1 MHTSDFIYKGY
12 THHTSAEDPQYEIK
26 SLKTNQ
32 IAAYKATALTKVDSW
47 KAEYLLLEKQY
58 YSFIMSIK
66 VSAICSAFGLLK

>member
-32 IAAYKATALTKVDSW
+32 IAAYKARRSLKWIVEKQNIYCWRSNIILSSCLLR
-47 KAEYLLLEKQY
+47 YLLFVQH
-58 YSFIMSIK
+58 
-66 VSAICSAFGLLK
+66 SAC